1 MPSTALLGDIGHSE
15 DYGEW
20 AMAMMRM
27 VGGWMAEE
35 APLLALEGASR
46 HCNRPQIAR
55 EETTVEGGGQQST
68 EKLAPL
74 PRRE

>member
-1 MPSTALLGDIGHSE
+1 MLGDIGHGNSE
-15 DYGEW
+15 DGDW

-46 HCNRPQIAR
+46 HCNKPQKAR
-55 EETTVEGGGQQST
+55 EQTTVEGGGQQST